1 MKKFASVLVQLKT
14 LALEKIEQ
22 KLESKRLELQQ
33 NEREVLDKQA
43 QLSAFKN
50 PELGGMSLFLQTQ
63 QLKSALRLEIEYYQQ
78 EGENLNKDLKVLEK
92 DYFLANQELEKA
104 KIILEKE
111 KQKEKEIVEKKEQ
124 TLLDENAMILH
135 WQKGGLACVKSC

>member
-33 NEREVLDKQA
+33 NEREILDKQA

-78 EGENLNKDLKVLEK
+78 EGENLTKDLKVLEK
-92 DYFLANQELEKA
+92 DYLLANQELEKA
-104 KIILEKE
+104 KIILENE

-124 TLLDENAMILH
+124 ALLDENAMILH
-135 WQKGGLACVKSC
+135 WQKGGLHA

>member
-63 QLKSALRLEIEYYQQ
+63 QLKSALRMEIEYYQQ
-78 EGENLNKDLKVLEK
+78 EGENLTKDLKILER
-92 DYFLANQELEKA
+92 DYLLANQELEKA
-104 KIILEKE
+104 KIILENE

-124 TLLDENAMILH
+124 ALLDENAMILH
-135 WQKGGLACVKSC
+135 WQKEGLHA

>member
-22 KLESKRLELQQ
+22 KLESKRLKLQQ
-33 NEREVLDKQA
+33 NEREILDKQA

-78 EGENLNKDLKVLEK
+78 EGENLNKDLKILEK
-92 DYFLANQELEKA
+92 DYLLANQELEKA
-104 KIILEKE
+104 KIILENE
-111 KQKEKEIVEKKEQ
+111 KQKEKEILEKKEQ
-124 TLLDENAMILH
+124 ALLDENAMILH
-135 WQKGGLACVKSC
+135 WQKGGLHA

>member
-33 NEREVLDKQA
+33 NQREILDKQA

-63 QLKSALRLEIEYYQQ
+63 QLKSALRMEIEYYQQ
-78 EGENLNKDLKVLEK
+78 EGENLTKDLKILEK
-92 DYFLANQELEKA
+92 EYLLANQELEKA
-104 KIILEKE
+104 KIILENE
-111 KQKEKEIVEKKEQ
+111 KQKEKEILEKKEQ
-124 TLLDENAMILH
+124 ALLDENAMILH
-135 WQKGGLACVKSC
+135 WQKEGLHA

>member
-78 EGENLNKDLKVLEK
+78 EGENLTKDLKILEK
-92 DYFLANQELEKA
+92 DYLLANQELEKA

-111 KQKEKEIVEKKEQ
+111 KQKEQKILEKKEQ
-124 TLLDENAMILH
+124 ALLDENAMILH
-135 WQKGGLACVKSC
+135 WQKEGLHA

>member
-33 NEREVLDKQA
+33 KEREVLDKQA
-43 QLSAFKN
+43 QLNAFKN

-63 QLKSALRLEIEYYQQ
+63 QLKSALRMEIEYYQQ
-78 EGENLNKDLKVLEK
+78 ESKNLTKDLKVLER
-92 DYFLANQELEKA
+92 DYLLANQELEKA
-104 KIILEKE
+104 KIILENE

-124 TLLDENAMILH
+124 ALLDENAMILH
-135 WQKGGLACVKSC
+135 WQKGGLHA

>member
-22 KLESKRLELQQ
+22 KLESKRLEWQQ
-33 NEREVLDKQA
+33 NEREILDKQA

-63 QLKSALRLEIEYYQQ
+63 QLKSALRMEIEYYQQ
-78 EGENLNKDLKVLEK
+78 QGENLIKDLKTLEK
-92 DYFLANQELEKA
+92 EYLLANQELEKA
-104 KIILEKE
+104 KIILESE
-111 KQKEKEIVEKKEQ
+111 KRKEKEILEKKEQ
-124 TLLDENAMILH
+124 ALLDENAMILH
-135 WQKGGLACVKSC
+135 WQKEGLHA

>member
-22 KLESKRLELQQ
+22 KLESKRLEWRQ

-63 QLKSALRLEIEYYQQ
+63 QLKSALRMEIEYYQQ
-78 EGENLNKDLKVLEK
+78 ESENLIKDLKILEK
-92 DYFLANQELEKA
+92 EYLLANQELEKA
-104 KIILEKE
+104 KIILENE
-111 KQKEKEIVEKKEQ
+111 KRKEKEILEKKEQ
-124 TLLDENAMILH
+124 ALLDENAMILH
-135 WQKGGLACVKSC
+135 WQKEGLHA

>member
-22 KLESKRLELQQ
+22 KLESKRLELRQ
-33 NEREVLDKQA
+33 NEREILDKQA

-63 QLKSALRLEIEYYQQ
+63 QLKSALRMEIEYYQQ
-78 EGENLNKDLKVLEK
+78 ESENLIKDLKILEK

-104 KIILEKE
+104 KIILENE
-111 KQKEKEIVEKKEQ
+111 KRKEKEILEKQEQ
-124 TLLDENAMILH
+124 ALLDENAMILH
-135 WQKGGLACVKSC
+135 WQKEGLHA

>member
-22 KLESKRLELQQ
+22 KLESKRLEWRQ
-33 NEREVLDKQA
+33 NEREILDKQA

-63 QLKSALRLEIEYYQQ
+63 QLKSALRMEIEYYQQ
-78 EGENLNKDLKVLEK
+78 QGENLIKDLKILEK
-92 DYFLANQELEKA
+92 DCLLANQELEKA
-104 KIILEKE
+104 KIILENE
-111 KQKEKEIVEKKEQ
+111 KQKEKEILEKKEQ
-124 TLLDENAMILH
+124 AFLDENAMILH
-135 WQKGGLACVKSC
+135 WQKESLHA

>member
-33 NEREVLDKQA
+33 KEREVLDKQA

-63 QLKSALRLEIEYYQQ
+63 QLKSALRMEIEYYQQ
-78 EGENLNKDLKVLEK
+78 EGENLTKDLKILER
-92 DYFLANQELEKA
+92 DYLLANQELEKA

-111 KQKEKEIVEKKEQ
+111 KQKEKEILEKKEQ
-124 TLLDENAMILH
+124 ALLDENAMILH
-135 WQKGGLACVKSC
+135 WQKEVLHA

>member
-63 QLKSALRLEIEYYQQ
+63 QLKSALRMEIEYYQQ
-78 EGENLNKDLKVLEK
+78 EGENLNKDLKILEK
-92 DYFLANQELEKA
+92 EYLLANQELEKA

-111 KQKEKEIVEKKEQ
+111 KRKEKEILEKKEQ
-124 TLLDENAMILH
+124 ALLDENAMILH
-135 WQKGGLACVKSC
+135 WQKEGLHA

>member
-1 MKKFASVLVQLKT
+1 MKKFASVLVQLKI

-22 KLESKRLELQQ
+22 KLESKRLEWRQ
-33 NEREVLDKQA
+33 NEREILDKQA

-63 QLKSALRLEIEYYQQ
+63 QLKSALRMEIEYYQQ
-78 EGENLNKDLKVLEK
+78 QGENLNKDLKILEK

-104 KIILEKE
+104 KIILENE
-111 KQKEKEIVEKKEQ
+111 KRKEKEILEKKEQ
-124 TLLDENAMILH
+124 ALLDENAMILH
-135 WQKGGLACVKSC
+135 WQKEGLHA

>member
-43 QLSAFKN
+43 QLSTFKN

-63 QLKSALRLEIEYYQQ
+63 QLKSALRMEIEYYQQ
-78 EGENLNKDLKVLEK
+78 ESENLTKDLKILER
-92 DYFLANQELEKA
+92 DYLLANQELEKA

-111 KQKEKEIVEKKEQ
+111 KQKEQKILEKKEQ
-124 TLLDENAMILH
+124 ALLDENAMILH
-135 WQKGGLACVKSC
+135 WQKEGLHA

>member
-1 MKKFASVLVQLKT
+1 MKKFAFVLVQLKT

-33 NEREVLDKQA
+33 KEREILEKQA

-50 PELGGMSLFLQTQ
+50 PDLGGMSLFLQIQ
-63 QLKSALRLEIEYYQQ
+63 QLKSALRMEIEYYQQ
-78 EGENLNKDLKVLEK
+78 EGENLTKDLKILEK
-92 DYFLANQELEKA
+92 DYLLANQELEKA

-124 TLLDENAMILH
+124 ALLDENAMILH
-135 WQKGGLACVKSC
+135 WQKEGLHA

>member
-22 KLESKRLELQQ
+22 KLESKRLEWQQ
-33 NEREVLDKQA
+33 NEREILDKQA

-63 QLKSALRLEIEYYQQ
+63 QLKSALRMEIEYYQQ
-78 EGENLNKDLKVLEK
+78 QGENLTKDLKILEK
-92 DYFLANQELEKA
+92 EYLLANQELEKA

-124 TLLDENAMILH
+124 ALLDENAMILH
-135 WQKGGLACVKSC
+135 WQKEGLHA

>member
-33 NEREVLDKQA
+33 KEREILDKQA

-63 QLKSALRLEIEYYQQ
+63 QLKSALRMEIEYYQQ
-78 EGENLNKDLKVLEK
+78 EGENLTKDLKVLEK
-92 DYFLANQELEKA
+92 DYLLANQELEKA
-104 KIILEKE
+104 KIILENE
-111 KQKEKEIVEKKEQ
+111 KQKEKEILEKKEQ
-124 TLLDENAMILH
+124 ALLDENAMILH
-135 WQKGGLACVKSC
+135 WQKGGLHA

>member
-33 NEREVLDKQA
+33 KEREVLDKQA

-63 QLKSALRLEIEYYQQ
+63 QLKSALRMEIEYYQQ
-78 EGENLNKDLKVLEK
+78 ESENLTKDLKILEK
-92 DYFLANQELEKA
+92 DYILANQELEKA

-111 KQKEKEIVEKKEQ
+111 KQKEQKIVEKKEQ
-124 TLLDENAMILH
+124 ALLDENAMILH
-135 WQKGGLACVKSC
+135 WQKGGLHA

>member
-1 MKKFASVLVQLKT
+1 MKKFASILVQLKT

-33 NEREVLDKQA
+33 KEREVLDKQA

-63 QLKSALRLEIEYYQQ
+63 QLKSALRMEIEYYQQ
-78 EGENLNKDLKVLEK
+78 EGENLNKDLKILEK
-92 DYFLANQELEKA
+92 DYLLANQELEKA

-111 KQKEKEIVEKKEQ
+111 KRKEKEIVEKKEQ
-124 TLLDENAMILH
+124 ALLDENAMILH
-135 WQKGGLACVKSC
+135 WQKEGLHA

>member
-1 MKKFASVLVQLKT
+1 MKKFASALVQLKT

-33 NEREVLDKQA
+33 KEREVLDKQA

-63 QLKSALRLEIEYYQQ
+63 QLKSTLRMEIEYYQQ
-78 EGENLNKDLKVLEK
+78 QSENLTKDLKVLEK
-92 DYFLANQELEKA
+92 DYLLANQELEKA
-104 KIILEKE
+104 KIILENE

-124 TLLDENAMILH
+124 ALLDENAMILH
-135 WQKGGLACVKSC
+135 WQKEGLHA

>member
-33 NEREVLDKQA
+33 KEREVLDKQA

-63 QLKSALRLEIEYYQQ
+63 QLKSALRMEIEYYQQ
-78 EGENLNKDLKVLEK
+78 EGENLTKDLKNLEK
-92 DYFLANQELEKA
+92 DYLLANQELEKA

-111 KQKEKEIVEKKEQ
+111 KQKEKEILEKKSRLFW
-124 TLLDENAMILH
+124 T
-135 WQKGGLACVKSC
+135 KTP

>member
-33 NEREVLDKQA
+33 KEREILDKQA

-63 QLKSALRLEIEYYQQ
+63 QLKSALRMEIEYYQQ
-78 EGENLNKDLKVLEK
+78 EGENLTKGLKILEK
-92 DYFLANQELEKA
+92 DYLLANQELEKA
-104 KIILEKE
+104 KIILENE
-111 KQKEKEIVEKKEQ
+111 KQKEKEILEKKEQ
-124 TLLDENAMILH
+124 ALLDENAMILH
-135 WQKGGLACVKSC
+135 WQKEGLHA

>member
-33 NEREVLDKQA
+33 NEREVLEKQA

-63 QLKSALRLEIEYYQQ
+63 QLKSALRMEIEYYQQ
-78 EGENLNKDLKVLEK
+78 EGENLTKDLKVLEK
-92 DYFLANQELEKA
+92 DYLLANQELEKA
-104 KIILEKE
+104 KIILENE
-111 KQKEKEIVEKKEQ
+111 KQKEKGILEKKEQ
-124 TLLDENAMILH
+124 ALLDENAMILH
-135 WQKGGLACVKSC
+135 WQKEGLHA

>member
-33 NEREVLDKQA
+33 NEREVLEKQV

-63 QLKSALRLEIEYYQQ
+63 QLKSALRMEIEYCQQ
-78 EGENLNKDLKVLEK
+78 ESKNLNKDLKVLEK

-104 KIILEKE
+104 KIILENE
-111 KQKEKEIVEKKEQ
+111 KQKEKGILEKKEQ
-124 TLLDENAMILH
+124 ALLDENAMILH
-135 WQKGGLACVKSC
+135 WQKEGLHA

>member
-33 NEREVLDKQA
+33 NEREILDKQT

-63 QLKSALRLEIEYYQQ
+63 QLKSALRMEIEYYQQ
-78 EGENLNKDLKVLEK
+78 QSENLTKDLKILEK
-92 DYFLANQELEKA
+92 DYLLANQELEKA

-111 KQKEKEIVEKKEQ
+111 KRKEKEILEKKEQ
-124 TLLDENAMILH
+124 ALLDENAMILH
-135 WQKGGLACVKSC
+135 WQKEGLHA

>member
-22 KLESKRLELQQ
+22 KLESKRLEWRQ
-33 NEREVLDKQA
+33 NEREILDKQA

-63 QLKSALRLEIEYYQQ
+63 QLKSALRMEIEYYQQ
-78 EGENLNKDLKVLEK
+78 QGENLTKDLKILEK

-111 KQKEKEIVEKKEQ
+111 KQKEKEILEKKEQ
-124 TLLDENAMILH
+124 ALLDENAMILH
-135 WQKGGLACVKSC
+135 WQKEGLHA

>member
-22 KLESKRLELQQ
+22 KLESKRLEWRQ
-33 NEREVLDKQA
+33 NEREILDKQA

-63 QLKSALRLEIEYYQQ
+63 QLKSALRMEIEYYQQ
-78 EGENLNKDLKVLEK
+78 EGENLTKDLKVLEK
-92 DYFLANQELEKA
+92 DYLLANQELEKA
-104 KIILEKE
+104 KIILENE
-111 KQKEKEIVEKKEQ
+111 KQKEKEILEKKEQ
-124 TLLDENAMILH
+124 ALLDENAMILH
-135 WQKGGLACVKSC
+135 WQKGGLHA

>member
-22 KLESKRLELQQ
+22 KLESKRLKLQQ
-33 NEREVLDKQA
+33 NEREILDKQA

-63 QLKSALRLEIEYYQQ
+63 QLKSALRMEIEYYQQ
-78 EGENLNKDLKVLEK
+78 EGENLTKDLKILEK
-92 DYFLANQELEKA
+92 DYLLANQELEKA

-111 KQKEKEIVEKKEQ
+111 KQKEKEILEKKEQ
-124 TLLDENAMILH
+124 ALLDENAMILH
-135 WQKGGLACVKSC
+135 WQKEGLHA

>member
-33 NEREVLDKQA
+33 KEREILEKQA

-63 QLKSALRLEIEYYQQ
+63 QLKSALRMEIEYYQQ
-78 EGENLNKDLKVLEK
+78 QSENLTKDLKILEK
-92 DYFLANQELEKA
+92 DYLLANQELEKA

-124 TLLDENAMILH
+124 ALLDENAMILH
-135 WQKGGLACVKSC
+135 WQKEGLHA

>member
-33 NEREVLDKQA
+33 NKREVLDKQA

-63 QLKSALRLEIEYYQQ
+63 QLKSALRMEIEYYQQ
-78 EGENLNKDLKVLEK
+78 QSENLTKDLKILEK

-111 KQKEKEIVEKKEQ
+111 KRKEKEIVEKKEQ
-124 TLLDENAMILH
+124 ALLDENAMILH
-135 WQKGGLACVKSC
+135 WQKGGLHA

>member
-33 NEREVLDKQA
+33 KEREVLDKQA

-63 QLKSALRLEIEYYQQ
+63 QLKSALRMEIEYYQQ
-78 EGENLNKDLKVLEK
+78 EGENLTKDLKILER
-92 DYFLANQELEKA
+92 DYLLANQELEKA

-111 KQKEKEIVEKKEQ
+111 KQKEQKILEKKEQ
-124 TLLDENAMILH
+124 ALLDENAMILH
-135 WQKGGLACVKSC
+135 WQKEGLHA

>member
-22 KLESKRLELQQ
+22 KLESKRLELRQ

-43 QLSAFKN
+43 QLSTFKN

-63 QLKSALRLEIEYYQQ
+63 QLKSILRMEIEYYQQ
-78 EGENLNKDLKVLEK
+78 QSENLNKDLKILEK
-92 DYFLANQELEKA
+92 DCLLANQELEKA
-104 KIILEKE
+104 KIILENE
-111 KQKEKEIVEKKEQ
+111 KQKEKGILEKKEQ
-124 TLLDENAMILH
+124 ALLDENAMILH
-135 WQKGGLACVKSC
+135 WQKEGLHA

>member
-22 KLESKRLELQQ
+22 KLESKRLKLQQ
-33 NEREVLDKQA
+33 NEREILDKQA

-63 QLKSALRLEIEYYQQ
+63 QLKSALRLEIEYCQQ
-78 EGENLNKDLKVLEK
+78 EGEDLNKDLKILEK
-92 DYFLANQELEKA
+92 DYLLANQELEKA
-104 KIILEKE
+104 KIMLENE
-111 KQKEKEIVEKKEQ
+111 KQKEKEILEKKEQ
-124 TLLDENAMILH
+124 ALLDENAMILH
-135 WQKGGLACVKSC
+135 WQKGGLHA